1 MVVFSNER
9 STGIDAIFQFTG
21 SGVQLF
27 SGALFYLIIVRLF
40 QTSTV
45 GAIAFFLAIV
55 GLFTVV
61 FSFGLGTAAQHFI
74 ASHIGAK
81 DYDAAKHTIFKI
93 LIIGT
98 ILAGV
103 GTLALILLSDEVSV
117 IFLHST
123 QYSGLVRLLSI
134 DLFGN
139 LLFGL
144 FNGSLLGLQNF
155 KMSALINSII
165 WAVYYF
171 SAIGLSLYLRD
182 LESIVIGWIIGIFL
196 GVLLEFLVVM
206 KFLGNYPA
214 RAKTSGTR
222 TNMIMLYS
230 FPVLLSSLIG
240 YGASYADR
248 FIVTGLLSLSALGV
262 YNFALLAASSIG
274 FIAVPFNN
282 ILLPKFSNLY
292 ATGRRK
298 EIRDHVIASS
308 LLLSS
313 VYVPAALGI
322 AALSPEIIYL
332 LAGSSY
338 TGGAMPLAVIM
349 VFSAVFVSQNIYTQ
363 AVASVRK
370 TYFFVFG
377 SIAALS
383 ANIII
388 SILLIP
394 RYGLIGASLG
404 FSSVYAANF
413 AAMGYFAFREKVGGA
428 DLMGLAKVWI
438 AAAVMFAV
446 VWLFSEL
453 LNQLVGYS
461 DYYIVLYIAL
471 GFVVYSVVA
480 RYIRIFKR
488 EDHDLV
494 ISMFPEK
501 YARIRSLITVIML
514 H

>member
-1 MVVFSNER
+1 MVVFSGER

-40 QTSTV
+40 QTGTV

-74 ASHIGAK
+74 AYHIGIK
-81 DYDAAKHTIFKI
+81 DYDAAKRTIYKI

-98 ILAGV
+98 ILAGI
-103 GTLALILLSDEVSV
+103 GTLTLILLSDEVSA
-117 IFLHST
+117 IFLHSS

-155 KMSALINSII
+155 RKSALINSII
-165 WAVYYF
+165 WGVYYF
-171 SAIGLSLYLRD
+171 SAIGLALYLRD
-182 LESIVIGWIIGIFL
+182 LESIVIGWIIGISL
-196 GVLLEFLVVM
+196 GVLLEFIVVM
-206 KFLGNYPA
+206 KFLGKYTA

-262 YNFALLAASSIG
+262 YNFALLAASSVG

-282 ILLPKFSNLY
+282 ILLPKFSHLF
-292 ATGRRK
+292 ATGKRT

-308 LLLSS
+308 LLLSAL
-313 VYVPAALGI
+313 YVPAALGI

-338 TGGAMPLAVIM
+338 TAGALPLAIIM
-349 VFSAVFVSQNIYTQ
+349 VFSAVFVTQNIYTQ

-370 TYFFVFG
+370 TYLFVFG

-383 ANIII
+383 TNIVI

-394 RYGLIGASLG
+394 RYGLFGASLG

-413 AAMGYFAFREKVGGA
+413 AAMGFFAFREKVGGA
-428 DLMGLAKVWI
+428 DLIGLAKIWI
-438 AAAVMFAV
+438 AAAIMFAV
-446 VWLFSEL
+446 VWLFSEAL
-453 LNQLVGYS
+453 TKFVGFSEYFF
-461 DYYIVLYIAL
+461 VLYIAL
-471 GFVVYSVVA
+471 GFLVYSFVA
-480 RYIRIFKR
+480 RYIKIFNR

-501 YARIRSLITVIML
+501 YSRIRKLITVVML